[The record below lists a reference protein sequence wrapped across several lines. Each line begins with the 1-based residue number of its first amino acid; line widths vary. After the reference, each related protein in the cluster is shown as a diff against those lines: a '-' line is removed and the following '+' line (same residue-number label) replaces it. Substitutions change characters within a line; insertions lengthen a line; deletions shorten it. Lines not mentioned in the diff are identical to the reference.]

1 MGSGKIINPLMLDTV
16 SVIGTTIF
24 PAQPIGGSLKELETI
39 KINVPNPNAG
49 AEGEPETIAEKI
61 KIMDVATSA
70 GSHPPIAGFNPVP
83 PNIPTPPSIQRP
95 TITPVQNTRVFFEG
109 NLVTV
114 GGDGMST
121 APLTVPPIRSIV
133 EGPSTVSST
142 YAKII
147 IGTQPV

>member
-1 MGSGKIINPLMLDTV
+1 MGSGKIVNPLMLDTV

-24 PAQPIGGSLKELETI
+24 PAQPIGGILKELETI
-39 KINVPNPNAG
+39 RTNVPNPNAG
-49 AEGEPETIAEKI
+49 AEGEPATIAEKI
-61 KIMDVATSA
+61 KIMDVQKSA
-70 GSHPPIAGFNPVP
+70 GIHPIVPGSNPVP

-114 GGDGMST
+114 GGDGMTT
-121 APLTVPPIRSIV
+121 APPTVPPIRPIV
-133 EGPSTVSST
+133 EGLSTVPSI
-142 YAKII
+142 YATII